1 MNSVKGLPKIGEGHI
16 DLPIDVKNACPL
28 TKI

>member
-1 MNSVKGLPKIGEGHI
+1 MNSVKGLPKIEEDLI